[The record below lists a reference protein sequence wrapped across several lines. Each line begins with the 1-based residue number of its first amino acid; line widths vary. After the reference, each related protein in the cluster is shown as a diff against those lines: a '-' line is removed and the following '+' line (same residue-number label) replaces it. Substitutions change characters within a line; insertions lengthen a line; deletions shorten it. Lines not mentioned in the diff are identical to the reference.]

1 MAALVISNTVLIR
14 VMWSG
19 GGRAWQQVLAARGNP
34 GLPVVDQAL
43 ADALSTAWGA
53 QMSAAGML
61 PLLSSGVT
69 FTGLSVRDISAA
81 NKAEFVSGAGEMSGT
96 GVGDLLPL
104 SVAACITLRTAGAG
118 KSFRGRTYFSGFIEA
133 ENDASG
139 RMSAAVN
146 TACVSLLNNFNTQ
159 LGVHTL
165 ALAVASRPSDA
176 KTIPAKTMPAR
187 TGQSNPTTSILAR
200 NTKWESQRR
209 RTGRS

>member
-1 MAALVISNTVLIR
+1 MAALVIANTVLIR

-146 TACVSLLNNFNTQ
+146 TSCVSLLNNFNTQ
-159 LGVHTL
+159 LGAHTL
-165 ALAVASRPSDA
+165 ALAVASRPADA